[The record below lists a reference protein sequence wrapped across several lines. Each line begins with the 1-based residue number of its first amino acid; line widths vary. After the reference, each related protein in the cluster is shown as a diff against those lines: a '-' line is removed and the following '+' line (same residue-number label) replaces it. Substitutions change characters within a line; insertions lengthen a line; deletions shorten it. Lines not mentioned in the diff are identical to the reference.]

1 MSALENCPYRCE
13 QELCAC
19 CELSV
24 NRLKKLDTD
33 HVSKKALRKWCE
45 FEISWW
51 SNEHAGYDERLRLC
65 MLAMHREILGRFC
78 KEGER

>member
-1 MSALENCPYRCE
+1 MSEENEINTYDM
-13 QELCAC
+13 LAYYA
-19 CELSV
+19 
-24 NRLKKLDTD
+24 KLMREDYI
-33 HVSKKALRKWCE
+33 SKKALREWCE